1 MARMHKLTKGGQT
14 IYPAT
19 ITDAVVNPNSR
30 KSLTAEL
37 SELGVQTNG
46 IILFQ
51 NVALKGYYS
60 TDKGVYTPSDSFICT
75 PKIKKEIG
83 KSFSFYKDDSI
94 YTPYSVIVWGNNS
107 FRRLT
112 NISSIELG
120 EGDIA
125 FAINESSVND
135 NSNIY
140 IRCDDIYNKIN
151 SSIASVNN
159 AIEEIHE
166 DIYETKKDE
175 VLVSSSHTIENKIVD
190 VNGNLVDTSNS
201 TYFVKV
207 YNVSR
212 NGIRAKIS
220 NIFSNSQ
227 RSVISAW
234 KDGVYMCTLLV
245 GGPTV
250 TTGQI
255 FEFYLP
261 EGCNQI
267 YASAVSQLYDV
278 AITSINKI
286 QNLDVR
292 IEKNS
297 LDIQNIFSH
306 IIFKED
312 IDITESYYEKILG
325 WINYANG
332 SFNSSTKQEICKY
345 NVNEGYTYHVICYP
359 SGTSVSGVTYY
370 NDDSFISS
378 DKNAIGTSNGEKR
391 ELDITIPEGVNQLY
405 ICGLIGKNLVY
416 NVKHEYINA
425 EKLQKD
431 IEEIRQKLNLT
442 KNGVSVL
449 TGKTLVIL
457 GDSSCSVDNIEN
469 NTGEKTSWA
478 YRAHE
483 LGNIY
488 EFNVFIYAVSG
499 SGWSKTPN
507 SENVMY
513 QWEQAKAQLQSINC
527 EDPVIIITTGGN
539 ELNKLLLNY
548 DEAIELCESD
558 TTSLQNAGEYAV
570 QTLKNILEDCPKA
583 SVYLVANFYAGSNI
597 AKNRNRRIYRNFL
610 NAMSDFFTCSLID
623 LSKNAQIRGYQEND
637 VNSNGYHLFTS
648 DGIHAYN
655 IDGQKRICRIILGRL
670 VADFTIEFLE

>member
-1 MARMHKLTKGGQT
+1 MTEQL
-14 IYPAT
+14 
-19 ITDAVVNPNSR
+19 
-30 KSLTAEL
+30 
-37 SELGVQTNG
+37 
-46 IILFQ
+46 LFID
-51 NVALKGYYS
+51 NKAM
-60 TDKGVYTPSDSFICT
+60 D
-75 PKIKKEIG
+75 
-83 KSFSFYKDDSI
+83 
-94 YTPYSVIVWGNNS
+94 
-107 FRRLT
+107 
-112 NISSIELG
+112 
-120 EGDIA
+120 
-125 FAINESSVND
+125 INEST
-135 NSNIY
+135 NITLNF
-140 IRCDDIYNKIN
+140 R
-151 SSIASVNN
+151 
-159 AIEEIHE
+159 
-166 DIYETKKDE
+166 
-175 VLVSSSHTIENKIVD
+175 
-190 VNGNLVDTSNS
+190 
-201 TYFVKV
+201 
-207 YNVSR
+207 
-212 NGIRAKIS
+212 S
-220 NIFSNSQ
+220 NIFS
-227 RSVISAW
+227 
-234 KDGVYMCTLLV
+234 D
-245 GGPTV
+245 
-250 TTGQI
+250 
-255 FEFYLP
+255 
-261 EGCNQI
+261 
-267 YASAVSQLYDV
+267 VSK
-278 AITSINKI
+278 ITSNNTYSIKLPLTVN
-286 QNLDVR
+286 NCHV
-292 IEKNS
+292 
-297 LDIQNIFSH
+297 
-306 IIFKED
+306 
-312 IDITESYYEKILG
+312 
-325 WINYANG
+325 INYAHLPSHSAQYARINHKGRYLRNG
-332 SFNSSTKQEICKY
+332 IEIIPDASVILIEISETIDIAMTWGNVSKFAEIVNDNKTLQDLSYGRTENEDYIIWKKGDNSPRIPKIDYGFKNDEPAAWYHPVVTAMWVLNKIEADADITFKFQEQ
-345 NVNEGYTYHVICYP
+345 HICYP

-378 DKNAIGTSNGEKR
+378 DNNAIGTSNGEKR

-405 ICGLIGKNLVY
+405 ICGLIGKNLVH
-416 NVKHEYINA
+416 NVKREYINA

-457 GDSSCSVDNIEN
+457 GDSSCSVGNIEN

-488 EFNVFIYAVSG
+488 GFNVFIYAVSG

-583 SVYLVANFYAGSNI
+583 SVYLVANFYAGSSN